1 MTQNLENLSYEE
13 RIAQVRKRFIH
24 TLAERLGD
32 IADAIQLAPETC
44 TDETQAHKLHRMLH
58 DMGGNAAMLE
68 FDEIE
73 KIIRQGVDIAEQ
85 ADVDGRELTQ
95 DQKTRLAAIVDDAIA
110 AGALLKEQY

>member
-1 MTQNLENLSYEE
+1 VPQNLENLSYDE

-24 TLAERLGD
+24 TLAERLND

-44 TDETQAHKLHRMLH
+44 IDETQAHKLHRMLH

-68 FDEIE
+68 FNEIE

-95 DQKTRLAAIVDDAIA
+95 DQKTHLAAILDDAIA
-110 AGALLKEQY
+110 AGALLREQY